1 MRLLCQYSLQV
12 LHRVYRES
20 FAPFACSSFVVYPV
34 IACRAYPGGNH
45 HARRH
50 LEHGLRTNGVSVPQE
65 PRRSVDLPARGAL
78 PRRGARSGGPRRE
91 DTGGSARP
99 FGDRLR
105 ARSQCSGGTAILVH
119 GLESHGAPTAAI
131 SAHTYAATVEVSTP
145 AGPLTA
151 LSAHVYPGEEQHADL
166 KRLVEVL
173 GTTFAG
179 RTLLIGGD
187 FNAARRFDEVYG
199 GKRHGTFF
207 AAMKTAGL
215 HEVHWE
221 LHGREIQS
229 FWGRQSK
236 EAYQDDH
243 FFVTTG
249 WASRVRSC
257 KVIDNEVVRRLSDH
271 GPVEM
276 ELDVTAA
283 NPPDDTSRLR

>member
-1 MRLLCQYSLQV
+1 MRLSCQYSLQV
-12 LHRVYRES
+12 LRRVYRES
-20 FAPFACSSFVVYPV
+20 FAPFASSSFVVYPV
-34 IACRAYPGGNH
+34 IACRAYPVGTTMRVVTWNMGCGPTASQFRKSH
-45 HARRH
+45 DEAWTYLLEELRPDVALVQEALVAKIQEARRDH
-50 LEHGLRTNGVSVPQE
+50 SVTVCE
-65 PRRSVDLPARGAL
+65 L
-78 PRRGARSGGPRRE
+78 GPNV
-91 DTGGSARP
+91 A
-99 FGDRLR
+99 
-105 ARSQCSGGTAILVH
+105 AGTAILVH

-187 FNAARRFDEVYG
+187 FNAARRFDKVYC
-199 GKRHGTFF
+199 GKRHGAFF
-207 AAMKTAGL
+207 TAMKTAGL

-283 NPPDDTSRLR
+283 IPPDDTSRLR